1 MSETRKI
8 NHLYKRAGFGIPIN
22 ELAAKQNKS
31 YDELAKSL
39 IDDSKSFTSLSLPS
53 DSYVD
58 ADYEKRKKLSRDE
71 RQELRKRNR
80 ENIRKINTE
89 WLEKMSTDKAVLREK
104 MTFFWH
110 GHFACKSP
118 VSRFNEQQNNL
129 LRKHALGNFREM
141 VMDVS
146 KDPAMLQFLN
156 NQQNRKKS
164 PNENFARELLEL
176 FTIGR
181 GNYSEDDIKNAAK
194 CFTGWGYNS
203 EGEYVFREKQHD
215 FGDKSFMGKTGN
227 FSGEDIINMVLNNRK
242 TAEFIA
248 GKIYKFF
255 VNDNIDS
262 EIVKELA
269 DNFYSSNYDIG
280 KLMYEIFSS
289 DWFYDEK
296 NIGAKIKSPVELLAG
311 MSKVYNIKFENPKSV
326 LYMERAMGQTLLNPP
341 NVGGWA
347 SGKNWI
353 DTSSMMFRMKLPEII
368 FKSSNLDFE
377 IKEDAEDL
385 IENDVKIKNANKK
398 LNKSVKTTINLQ
410 PYVSFFSGKS
420 NKDVID
426 NLTEF
431 MLQVDIPQKTKD
443 LVLKYADDSSAENF
457 VESSIERI
465 MSIPEFQLC

>member
-1 MSETRKI
+1 MGEIRKI

-22 ELAAKQNKS
+22 ELASKKDKD
-31 YDELAKSL
+31 YDELAESL
-39 IDDSKSFTSLSLPS
+39 INESKNYTSLSVPME
-53 DSYVD
+53 SY
-58 ADYEKRKKLSRDE
+58 ADRTEEKMKDLSRDE
-71 RQELRKRNR
+71 KQKIRKKNR
-80 ENIRKINTE
+80 ENIQKINTE
-89 WLEKMSTDKAVLREK
+89 WLNKMSTDRAMLREK

-118 VSRFNEQQNNL
+118 VSRFNELQNNI

-141 VMDVS
+141 VMAIS

-194 CFTGWGYNS
+194 CFTGWGYNP

-215 FGDKSFMGKTGN
+215 FGDKTFMGKTGK
-227 FSGEDIINMVLNNRK
+227 FTGEDIINMVLDNKK

-248 GKIYKFF
+248 GKVYKFF
-255 VNDNIDS
+255 VNENIDK
-262 EIVKELA
+262 EIVSELA
-269 DNFYSSNYDIG
+269 DEFYSSNYDIG
-280 KLMYEIFSS
+280 KLMYNIFSS

-311 MSKVYNIKFENPKSV
+311 ISKVYSVTFENPKSV
-326 LYMERAMGQTLLNPP
+326 LSMEKTMGQILLNPP
-341 NVGGWA
+341 NVGGW
-347 SGKNWI
+347 SGGKSWI

-368 FKSSNLDFE
+368 FKSSNLEFE
-377 IKEDAEDL
+377 IKDDPMDK
-385 IENDVKIKNANKK
+385 NVKIKSDDKK
-398 LNKSVKTTINLQ
+398 LYKAVKTTINLQ
-410 PYVSFFSGKS
+410 SYVITFSGKS

-443 LVLKYADDSSAENF
+443 LVLNYSDDSSRENF
-457 VESSIERI
+457 VESVVQRI